1 MKSGTKMVS
10 ENPSVDEIALARAW
24 VEWLVDTRTGYAD
37 RLLQLS
43 EPERR
48 RDRGASFPSLED
60 IFLHIL
66 DDNVWWF
73 ESIPEGRQEAHK
85 RVEGP
90 LSSAEIR
97 QQVERVAQIG
107 KRLADSLTTSRL
119 NTSFVIRGLEGG
131 TKPFEMK
138 CNLRTIVWHMVEEEL
153 QHRGEMNALFW
164 QMDVNAPTRAWFSSS
179 LAE

>member
-1 MKSGTKMVS
+1 METTVPPEK
-10 ENPSVDEIALARAW
+10 PSVDEVALAQAW
-24 VEWLVDTRTGYAD
+24 IEWLIDTRAGYAD

-43 EPERR
+43 EEDRR

-73 ESIPEGRQEAHK
+73 ESVPEGRQESHQG
-85 RVEGP
+85 VEGP
-90 LSSAEIR
+90 MPSAEIR
-97 QQVERVAQIG
+97 HQLERIAQIG
-107 KRLADSLTTSRL
+107 KRLSSSLTTSRL

-138 CNLRTIVWHMVEEEL
+138 CNLRTIIWHMVEEEL

-164 QMDVNAPTRAWFSSS
+164 QMNIDAPTRAWFSST